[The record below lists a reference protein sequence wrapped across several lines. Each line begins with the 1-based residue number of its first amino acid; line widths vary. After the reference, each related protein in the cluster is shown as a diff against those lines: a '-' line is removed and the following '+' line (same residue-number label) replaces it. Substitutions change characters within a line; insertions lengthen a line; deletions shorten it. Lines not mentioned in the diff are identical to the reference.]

1 MHKYFLAILPPEKI
15 ATEIVAFQKEIE
27 DEFGAIHAQK
37 TPPHITIIPPFECA
51 PEKLP
56 ELTSMLALFL
66 KEKATD
72 DDVIEADRAERTLIC
87 IINKMSSTQD
97 YFLSG
102 WGLAVGGCQL

>member
-1 MHKYFLAILPPEKI
+1 MNKYFLAILPPEKI

-27 DEFGAIHAQK
+27 DNFGAIHTQK

-51 PEKLP
+51 PEKLS

-72 DDVIEADRAERTLIC
+72 DMIIELNNFQRFESRNLIC
-87 IINKMSSTQD
+87 RCCEERRI
-97 YFLSG
+97 
-102 WGLAVGGCQL
+102 